1 MRGIPGL
8 VRGVIAASALF
19 ALPAAAAVNLIA
31 DGGFEQNAVE
41 TNGYVHYARS
51 LSVDGGHWFVMGDDD
66 QDDILKVDR
75 GYGLGDPRMTFVAH
89 GGHDSLDLTGTG
101 NQHAFNGVYQDVA
114 TVAGKAYHLT
124 FWTGRATGVGTTA
137 TDYLTAAT
145 TNLSID
151 GAPVASFVNTDT
163 VIGGL
168 AWVAYSYDFVATGA
182 TTRIAFINN
191 GGNDYLGLDD
201 VSLASAVPEPATWA
215 MMMVGLALTGGVG
228 ARLRRVRSSRTVR

>member
-8 VRGVIAASALF
+8 IRSVIAASALF
-19 ALPAAAAVNLIA
+19 ALPAMAANLIVN
-31 DGGFEQNAVE
+31 GGFE
-41 TNGYVHYARS
+41 TNPVKSGGYVHFAGGS
-51 LSVDGGHWFVMGDDD
+51 SFDGGHWFVTGT
-66 QDDILKVDR
+66 DILQVDR
-75 GYGLGDPRMTFVAH
+75 GYGYGDPRMTFFARS
-89 GGHDSLDLTGTG
+89 GLDSLDLTGTG
-101 NQHAFNGVYQDVA
+101 NQNVFSGVYQDVA

-124 FWTGRATGVGTTA
+124 FWTGRATGVGSTA
-137 TDYLTAAT
+137 NDYLTAAT
-145 TNLSID
+145 THLSID
-151 GAPVASFVNTDT
+151 GTPVASFVNAEK

-201 VSLASAVPEPATWA
+201 VSLASVVPEPATWA

-228 ARLRRVRSSRTVR
+228 VRMRRVRSSRTAR